1 MGSLTVPVQRTTRS
15 SIKKTTLNR
24 SSSSSSSDD
33 SDSETVERLS
43 VLSRAS
49 SISSLDD
56 DLMSTT
62 ATPVTSATVKVV
74 KHEEKIPEITTK
86 NDFSVLS
93 EPWKLT
99 NFYKKLDWVHVL
111 GLVFMPIY
119 GFYMAFTSVPLQQKT
134 AVFVVAYYFFTGL
147 GITAGYH
154 RLWSHRAYSAGPL
167 LQFILM
173 LASTGAMQGSIRWWC
188 RNHRA
193 HHRYTDTEKDP
204 YGAQRG
210 LIWSHILW
218 MLVRQDPTTVGW
230 ADVSDLKANK
240 LVRFQHNQF
249 LWFAPLMSLGVPT
262 LVAGLGW
269 GDYWGGLI
277 YGGIIRQFVVHH
289 ATFCVNSLAHWL
301 GDMPFDD
308 RHTPRDHILT
318 ALVTLGEGY
327 HNFHHEFP
335 SDYRNAIRFY
345 QYDPTKWLISVCA
358 FLGLASDL
366 KRFPTNE
373 IKKGQL
379 RMKQQ
384 ELDREKSRLIW
395 GTPLAKLPVY
405 TFEEFQE
412 MATEKG
418 MAVTLIEGIIYDI
431 ESFVD
436 EHPGGRSLI
445 KSAIGKDATTSFNG
459 GVYDHSN
466 AARHLL
472 ERMRIGAVAG
482 GGYVEHRQSSTAA
495 PKLSTVPAGSYPPS
509 SHFFSS

>member
-1 MGSLTVPVQRTTRS
+1 MGSPSTTVRRSTRATS
-15 SIKKTTLNR
+15 RSVA
-24 SSSSSSSDD
+24 SSSNSTSNSSSDNE
-33 SDSETVERLS
+33 SDIHQLS
-43 VLSRAS
+43 VSTAPS
-49 SISSLDD
+49 SGP
-56 DLMSTT
+56 ST
-62 ATPVTSATVKVV
+62 PTVAKHV
-74 KHEEKIPEITTK
+74 KEIPKIVTK
-86 NDFSVLS
+86 NDFSVLY
-93 EPWKLT
+93 EPWSVT
-99 NFYKKLDWVHVL
+99 NFYKKLDWVHML

-119 GFYMAFTSVPLQQKT
+119 GFWAAATFVPLVTKT
-134 AVFVVAYYFFTGL
+134 AVFAVAYYFFTGL

-154 RLWSHRAYSAGPL
+154 RLWSHRAYSAGPT

-173 LASTGAMQGSIRWWC
+173 IASTGAMQGSIRWWC

-204 YGAQRG
+204 YGAQKG
-210 LIWSHILW
+210 LFWSHLLW
-218 MLVRQDPTTVGW
+218 MLVKQDPTTVGW

-240 LVRFQHNQF
+240 LVQFQHNQF
-249 LWFAPLMSLGVPT
+249 LWLAPLISLGVPT
-262 LVAGLGW
+262 MVAGFGW
-269 GDYWGGLI
+269 GDYWGGFI

-335 SDYRNAIRFY
+335 QDYRNAIKFY
-345 QYDPTKWLISVCA
+345 QYDPTKWLIAFCS

-373 IKKGQL
+373 IKKGQV
-379 RMKQQ
+379 RMQQ
-384 ELDREKSRLIW
+384 QKLDQIKATLVW
-395 GTPLAKLPVY
+395 GTPIDQLPVF

-412 MATEKG
+412 MSSIKG
-418 MAVTLIEGIIYDI
+418 QCVTLIEGIIYDVS
-431 ESFVD
+431 SFVD

-445 KSAIGKDATTSFNG
+445 NSAIGKDATTSFNG

-472 ERMRIGAVAG
+472 ERMRVGVVAG
-482 GGYVEHRQSSTAA
+482 GGYVEHRKSSTA
-495 PKLSTVPAGSYPPS
+495 PKLSSVPPSSYPPLPLIS
-509 SHFFSS
+509 RTA

>member
-1 MGSLTVPVQRTTRS
+1 MGSLTSPTKRTTRS
-15 SIKKTTLNR
+15 SSGKSTSMKNPSSAI
-24 SSSSSSSDD
+24 SSSSSSNSDC
-33 SDSETVERLS
+33 SDSEAIGRL
-43 VLSRAS
+43 
-49 SISSLDD
+49 SISSAA
-56 DLMSTT
+56 S
-62 ATPVTSATVKVV
+62 VTSLEDSSSPVIA
-74 KHEEKIPEITTK
+74 KHIKEIPKITTK
-86 NDFSVLS
+86 NDFSVLY
-93 EPWKLT
+93 EPWTIT
-99 NFYKKLDWVHVL
+99 NFYKKLDWVHML

-134 AVFVVAYYFFTGL
+134 AVFAVAYYFFTGL

-154 RLWSHRAYSAGPL
+154 RLWSHRAYNAGPT

-173 LASTGAMQGSIRWWC
+173 IASTGAMQGSIRWWC

-204 YGAQRG
+204 YGAQKG

-230 ADVSDLKANK
+230 ADVADLKANK
-240 LVRFQHNQF
+240 LVRFQHDHF
-249 LWFAPLMSLGVPT
+249 LWLAPLISLGLPT
-262 LVAGLGW
+262 MVAGFGW
-269 GDYWGGLI
+269 GDYWGGFI
-277 YGGIIRQFVVHH
+277 YGGIIRQVVVHH

-335 SDYRNAIRFY
+335 QDYRNAIRFY
-345 QYDPTKWLISVCA
+345 QYDPTKWLIAFCA

-373 IKKGQL
+373 IKKGEV
-379 RMKQQ
+379 RMQQ
-384 ELDREKSRLIW
+384 QKLDRVKAGLIW
-395 GTPLAKLPVY
+395 GTPIAQLPVFTY
-405 TFEEFQE
+405 EEFEEL
-412 MATEKG
+412 ATEKG
-418 MAVTLIEGIIYDI
+418 QAVTLIEGIIYDI
-431 ESFVD
+431 GAFVD

-445 KSAIGKDATTSFNG
+445 KGAIGKDATTSFNG

-472 ERMRIGAVAG
+472 ERMRVGVVAG
-482 GGYVEHRQSSTAA
+482 GGFVEHRKSSTA
-495 PKLSTVPAGSYPPS
+495 PKQLSTIPLGSYPPAS
-509 SHFFSS
+509 IPVVSRTA